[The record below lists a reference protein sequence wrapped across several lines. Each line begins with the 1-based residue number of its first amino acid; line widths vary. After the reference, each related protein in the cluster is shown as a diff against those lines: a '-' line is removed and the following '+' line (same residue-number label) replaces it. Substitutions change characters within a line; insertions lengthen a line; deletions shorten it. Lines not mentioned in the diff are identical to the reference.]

1 MLVAFLFTIGFVC
14 MSLESLGAAHSVLCC
29 RGPVAQVWVAPTTA
43 ALRSSAEPSM
53 G

>member
-14 MSLESLGAAHSVLCC
+14 MSLESLGAATAFF
-29 RGPVAQVWVAPTTA
+29 GPVAQVWVAPTTA